1 MGYQQIVILGN
12 LTRDLEVRQVGQST
26 VAKTG
31 IAVSEKFRKQDGTMG
46 ENTEFFD
53 IELWDKTSVHPYLT
67 KGAQILVV
75 GQIKTE
81 KWQDQQGQNRE
92 SKKVRVQTL
101 QLCGSRPQGQQ
112 ATAPQ
117 PGYPAA
123 PPQGYPGGYPP
134 QGGQPAYP
142 PQGGYPQPP
151 MGGAPVPPP
160 PGGAPG
166 YPQPG
171 QPGNPQYPP
180 MNDPAYTQQRVDDLP
195 EGF

>member
-1 MGYQQIVILGN
+1 MGYQSITIMGN
-12 LTRDLEVRQVGQST
+12 LTRDLEVRQVGQSQ

-31 IAVSEKFRKQDGTMG
+31 VAVSEKFRKQDGTMG

-53 IELWDKTSVHPYLT
+53 IEIWDKASVYPYLT
-67 KGAQILVV
+67 KGTQVLVI

-81 KWQDQQGQNRE
+81 KWQDQQTGQNRE
-92 SKKVRVQTL
+92 SKKVRVQTI
-101 QLCGSRPQGQQ
+101 QLCGSRPQQNAQ
-112 ATAPQ
+112 PSAPA
-117 PGYPAA
+117 YPAA
-123 PPQGYPGGYPP
+123 PQQGYPAYPP
-134 QGGQPAYP
+134 QGQPAYP

-160 PGGAPG
+160 PGGTAPA

-180 MNDPAYTQQRVDDLP
+180 MNSPAYTQPQTDDLP